1 MEISKRLYIGS
12 DHAGLELKNWVIE
25 RLTADFP
32 GIQLE
37 DCGTHTSESADYPIF
52 AGKVAEKTVQ
62 NDGIGVLICGS
73 GIGMSIAANKVRGA
87 RAALVWDVT
96 SARLSRQH
104 NGANI
109 VCVGSRLVGREV
121 AIDAIRTF
129 LKTSFEEG
137 RHAKRLDLIHQM
149 EDA

>member
-1 MEISKRLYIGS
+1 MDTSKRLFIGS
-12 DHAGLELKNWVIE
+12 DHAGLELKTWVAE
-25 RLTADFP
+25 RLAVDFP
-32 GIQLE
+32 GIQIE
-37 DCGTHTSESADYPIF
+37 DCGTQTPDSTDYPIY
-52 AGKVAEKTVQ
+52 AAKVAEKTVK
-62 NDGIGVLICGS
+62 NGGIGVLICGS